1 MLSVKLADAMNGW
14 LWHNGKIDSMPEV
27 VFDWFG
33 RLGVKQ
39 VNDRMESITDGE
51 GSTAWCG

>member
-1 MLSVKLADAMNGW
+1 MLSVKLVDAMNGW